1 MPDSLKE
8 LLADERVLKCGV
20 SIAHDAELLL
30 AQYSLPVRG
39 FVDLAAVS
47 HRTGHTNSGLGLQ
60 SIVRA
65 VLGADLSKEVAVQC
79 SDWSADLTEEQIY
92 YAASDAHSAQRAL
105 FKLHEIALLNLDS
118 PVVGDTR
125 LAPASTPDLMGWCEA
140 TGVIGAE
147 IGPAERQAMRAEAT
161 KKAGAE
167 RASAQ
172 SPSKARSWKDAALS
186 ATSPPTSAVRSPK
199 SSDSSS
205 PRGASAKSPKA
216 AAAAKKKPA
225 QAKAKP
231 VQPEAPVVAKAEPKK
246 LAGAWGKPDVCR
258 TLFN

>member
-1 MPDSLKE
+1 M
-8 LLADERVLKCGV
+8 R
-20 SIAHDAELLL
+20 
-30 AQYSLPVRG
+30 
-39 FVDLAAVS
+39 
-47 HRTGHTNSGLGLQ
+47 
-60 SIVRA
+60 
-65 VLGADLSKEVAVQC
+65 C

-125 LAPASTPDLMGWCEA
+125 LAPASSPDLMGWCEA

-186 ATSPPTSAVRSPK
+186 ADKPSPPTSAVRSPK
-199 SSDSSS
+199 SSDSSF

-246 LAGAWGKPDVCR
+246 LAGAWGKGDVR
-258 TLFN
+258 RQLFN

>member
-1 MPDSLKE
+1 M
-8 LLADERVLKCGV
+8 CV
-20 SIAHDAELLL
+20 SIAHDTELLL

-125 LAPASTPDLMGWCEA
+125 LAPASSPDLMGWCEA